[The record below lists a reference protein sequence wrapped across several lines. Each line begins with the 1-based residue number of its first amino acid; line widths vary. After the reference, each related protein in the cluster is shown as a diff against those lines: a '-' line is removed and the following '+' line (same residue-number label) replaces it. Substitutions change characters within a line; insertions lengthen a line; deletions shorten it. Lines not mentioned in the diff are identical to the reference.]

1 MGVLAMNGSDIV
13 AELLPLRRM
22 AARLGVPSKW
32 LKERAVAGEIPA
44 LRAGNRWLFRT
55 DIVLPIV
62 AAMAAPRAVASKGGD
77 A

>member
-1 MGVLAMNGSDIV
+1 M
-13 AELLPLRRM
+13 AE
-22 AARLGVPSKW
+22 
-32 LKERAVAGEIPA
+32 ERAVAGEIPA